1 MLDVVL
7 TESKSS
13 IERRW
18 VDAQVFASFR
28 NQKAIRWKQLSQNV
42 TKLTESFFASLPR
55 SGTCVPCRNEE
66 LLVAS
71 VDFEVATH
79 IPNVSVSSLAS
90 HFRNNSDVRWSFNM
104 LQTVFADETLMLGNL
119 TS

>member
-18 VDAQVFASFR
+18 VDAQV
-28 NQKAIRWKQLSQNV
+28 
-42 TKLTESFFASLPR
+42 FASLPR